1 MRTLLILNDAPYG
14 TERVYNGL
22 RLAQALGKHAP
33 EGTVTVFLMADAV
46 LSARAGQKTPD
57 GYYNIEKMLKRVTAV
72 GGKVLL
78 CGTCMDARGL
88 PADQMM
94 EGAERSTMDA
104 LAQETIAADK
114 VLVF

>member
-1 MRTLLILNDAPYG
+1 
-14 TERVYNGL
+14 
-22 RLAQALGKHAP
+22 
-33 EGTVTVFLMADAV
+33 
-46 LSARAGQKTPD
+46 
-57 GYYNIEKMLKRVTAV
+57 
-72 GGKVLL
+72 
-78 CGTCMDARGL
+78 MDARGL